1 MSFINI
7 NLYFAEERPSPTWR
21 RMIETERDKLGI
33 NRWARKTTIA
43 KDKEK
48 WRQHIWGLMR
58 HPSRVK
64 RIGRSVSSEESP
76 LKF

>member
-48 WRQHIWGLMR
+48 WRQHIRALCAIHR
-58 HPSRVK
+58 
-64 RIGRSVSSEESP
+64 E
-76 LKF
+76 